1 MERASLKTPLIA
13 QLDVTPGGQSP
24 AEPQGG
30 ILGSPL
36 LFIVA
41 MLLIMYALII
51 RPQQRKE
58 KEHKTMLAQVAKG
71 DVIVTSGGI
80 HGKVTGVTDDVLTV
94 EIANNVRVKLNKSAI
109 GSRVSSNGDKS

>member
-1 MERASLKTPLIA
+1 MNTQLIA
-13 QLDVTPGGQSP
+13 QIDAPGGQAP
-24 AEPQGG
+24 GEPQGGGG

-51 RPQQRKE
+51 RPQQRRENEQKA
-58 KEHKTMLAQVAKG
+58 MLAQIEKG
-71 DVIVTSGGI
+71 DTIVTSGGI

-94 EIANNVRVKLNKSAI
+94 EIANNVKIKLSRTAV
-109 GSRVSSNGDKS
+109 GSRVPSNGEKS